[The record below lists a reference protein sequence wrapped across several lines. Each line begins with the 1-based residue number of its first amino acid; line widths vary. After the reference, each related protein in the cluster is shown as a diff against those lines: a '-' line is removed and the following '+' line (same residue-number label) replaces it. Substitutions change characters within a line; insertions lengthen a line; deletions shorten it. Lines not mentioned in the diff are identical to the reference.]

1 MWEDPLWSDQ
11 IAAWKRLLHFAGPP
25 ETTERQGVSPPLA
38 PTLCRPRVGL
48 VPERSP
54 GYNASQFKSYTG
66 SGMASTGK
74 ESRYRLLK
82 KLGRGG
88 MGEVFL
94 AEDTVLR
101 RKVALKFVRA
111 GDDLDTESEKR
122 ILREAR
128 AAAALDHPFI
138 CHIHDVGE
146 MGQRPFIAMEYVQ
159 GETLKEKLT
168 GSLLP
173 LEEALQIA
181 RETTEA
187 LEEAHSRKIIHRDVK
202 PGNILLTE
210 QGHVKITDFG
220 LAKWVKPA
228 EGEGQDYTAN
238 LTEEVSAKGT
248 IPYMSPEQV
257 TGREVDPRSDLFS
270 LGVVLYEM
278 LTGVNPFRRPLP
290 METASAILTE
300 EPEPLSTY
308 RPGVS
313 PLLEHTV
320 AKMLSKEVERRYQL
334 AREAHTDLVTASQE
348 LSGPVPSAVIP
359 AKSPGARR
367 RVSLLWAVAV
377 VAGAMTAGAAAMWY
391 WTPAADQ
398 VSETVPFRNRIFLPE
413 GERLAS
419 LYRHAVALSP
429 DGTQLAFV
437 SGTFPDG
444 PRRLPDSRI
453 YLHHLNQ
460 WQSRPIPGTE
470 GWQPF
475 FSPNG
480 NWLGFIY
487 RGGLWKVNIS
497 GGDPVKLCQC
507 RAGYGAS
514 WGLDGTIIFA
524 LEKGGLFRVSASG
537 GEPEEITQLDEA
549 AGEVS
554 HRLPHLLPDGK
565 AVLFTVRHHTGYMN
579 WKRARILVQ
588 SLETGQRKQLLE
600 GASDGRYVPSGHL
613 VFARKGRLLAVP
625 FDLDRLEV
633 TGSEVPVLDG
643 INHSIYTNSSEL
655 ETGAGQFSFSETGM
669 LAYVAGSVYPEGK
682 YTPVWVDRKGREE
695 ALGLEPED
703 LKDYA
708 IGRVSP
714 DGRQVLLTDAYPPQ
728 DVWLFDL
735 DRQTLRRQTFEGKND
750 AAIWGPGPER
760 FTLFSDREGPA
771 LYTKRF
777 DTGPGELERLARDDL
792 GVPVPSSWSR
802 DEQLAFVTMPLEEE
816 QSMDILIVSREGIVE
831 PFLQT
836 RFHEA
841 WPEFSPNGRW
851 IVYASN
857 ESGRNEVYVRAY
869 PGPGSSDQISTRG
882 GRRPAWSRDGEEIFY
897 RGPQLEFYSV
907 RIDVAGERL
916 RPGPP
921 EELFE
926 GPYAATAPLRSYDVA
941 PDGRFLLIKKP
952 DEAAQTAAIEEF
964 FPTSIRLV
972 QNWFQ
977 ELERLAPT
985 GE

>member
-1 MWEDPLWSDQ
+1 ME
-11 IAAWKRLLHFAGPP
+11 G
-25 ETTERQGVSPPLA
+25 
-38 PTLCRPRVGL
+38 
-48 VPERSP
+48 
-54 GYNASQFKSYTG
+54 TG
-66 SGMASTGK
+66 E

-146 MGQRPFIAMEYVQ
+146 MDNRPFIAMEYVQ

-181 RETTEA
+181 RETAEA

-210 QGHVKITDFG
+210 QGHVKMTDFG
-220 LAKWVKPA
+220 LAKCIKTA

-257 TGREVDPRSDLFS
+257 TEREVDPRSDIFS

-300 EPEPLSTY
+300 VPEPVSTY

-419 LYRHAVALSP
+419 FYRHAVALSP

-437 SGTFPDG
+437 SGTLSRGPGSIPDT
-444 PRRLPDSRI
+444 RI

-475 FSPNG
+475 FSPDG
-480 NWLGFIY
+480 NWLGFIA
-487 RGGLWKVNIS
+487 RRKLWKVNLS
-497 GGDPVKLCQC
+497 GGEPVELCQC
-507 RAGYGAS
+507 RADYGAS
-514 WGLDGTIIFA
+514 WGLDDTIIFA
-524 LEKGGLFRVSASG
+524 LQKGGLFRVSASG

-565 AVLFTVRHHTGYMN
+565 GVLFTVRHDTSYMN
-579 WKRARILVQ
+579 WKRTRIFVQ
-588 SLETGQRKQLLE
+588 SLETGQRKELLE
-600 GASDGRYVPSGHL
+600 GASDARYVPSGHL
-613 VFARKGRLLAVP
+613 VFTREGRLLAVP

-643 INHSIYTNSSEL
+643 INHSIYTNHSVL

-669 LAYVAGSVYPEGK
+669 LAYVAGSVFPERK

-695 ALGLEPED
+695 PLGLEPED

-708 IGRVSP
+708 TGRVSP
-714 DGRQVLLTDAYPPQ
+714 DGRQVLLTAVYPPQ

-735 DRQTLRRQTFEGKND
+735 DRQTLRRQTFEGNND
-750 AAIWGPGPER
+750 SAIWGPGPEVIT
-760 FTLFSDREGPA
+760 FVSDREGPA
-771 LYTKRF
+771 LYTKRV
-777 DTGPGELERLARDDL
+777 DTGPGEQLERLTRDDL
-792 GVPVPSSWSR
+792 GIPVPSSWSR
-802 DEQLAFVTMPLEEE
+802 DGRLLAYVPVLAYDPVDEE
-816 QSMDILIVSREGIVE
+816 QSEDILIASREGKVE

-836 RFHEA
+836 RFNEA

-851 IVYASN
+851 MVYASD
-857 ESGRNEVYVRAY
+857 ESGDYKVYVRPY
-869 PGPGSSDQISTRG
+869 PGPGSSHQISTRG
-882 GRRPAWSRDGEEIFY
+882 GSRPAWSRDGGEIFY
-897 RGPQLEFYSV
+897 RSGPRNGFYSV
-907 RIDVAGERL
+907 KIDVDGERL
-916 RPGPP
+916 RPGLPVK
-921 EELFE
+921 LFE
-926 GPYAATAPLRSYDVA
+926 GPYSAGRPLRFYDVA

-952 DEAAQTAAIEEF
+952 DEAARAAAIEEF